1 MAEKIIL
8 KIFTFLVFIILLP
21 AVSSGQDVTGTV
33 TDATSGDPLPG
44 VNVTVEGTT
53 TGTSTDNEGN
63 FELTVPS
70 LEVTLVF
77 SFIGY
82 QSQEVQLDG
91 RSTLEVDLLQEVIA
105 GSELVVTA
113 FGLEEEKRSLAY
125 STQSVDTDKI
135 SQARELNVA
144 TSLQGKVAGMSI
156 TQGSSGL
163 GADTRIVLRGNRSIS
178 GSSQPLFILDGVPI
192 RGSINDLNPD
202 DIASIDVLK
211 GPNAAALY
219 GSAAQNGAIVITSK
233 KGERGRTQVS
243 LSNTF
248 QVMDPML
255 LIEYQNQYGQ
265 GSGGVYNGTQDGSW
279 GPRMEGQQVETWSR
293 IPDQAGQT
301 HAYEPQPDNINDIM
315 QTGYNNATNISA
327 NIGGE
332 RTQSVFSYTYTDAEG
347 ILPGQTL
354 NRHNVSL
361 RISSQL
367 TDNLDLDARL
377 SYANSEFGNQNN
389 TGESLENPW
398 KQIYRVP
405 RSFRTQD
412 MKQYEFTDATGI
424 VQHNYMNVGAS
435 GTGVNPYWNLNNMTN
450 NETEERVI
458 AMGSLRYSFTENVS
472 LQVRG
477 AYDAGNTFFDEKI
490 ATNSYGSLA
499 LGRYQQLRSDGSE
512 LNTDFLLSY
521 NDNII
526 EDWSLSANVGGNYK
540 KQRNKSLNVHTGNT
554 GLIIPNFFALRNTP
568 LHDVSQNIGSPQD
581 VASIYGFGKIGWKDQ
596 IFLDF
601 SGRNDWSSTLPP
613 DNWSYFYPS
622 VGFSMVISDLIDSLP
637 EWITYT
643 KLRGSWSK
651 VGNSAAPFS
660 LQRYLNF
667 GSGGRNGFLSL
678 QNTLPNEDLL
688 PEETVGIELGAD
700 LRFMNDRLGF
710 DFTYYQTNTQNQLFT
725 VALPSGSGASQ
736 FFTNGG
742 DVENKGIEIVL
753 NIRPIETSDF
763 VWDLDANFSKNDNKV
778 LKINDERP
786 ILTLSND
793 FLRAFRIV
801 EGRPFGEV
809 YSRGFERVDD
819 PSSQYH
825 GAVIVGDSGVPLTTS
840 GQNTLVAN
848 FNPDWL
854 GGITS
859 TFNYKNLS
867 LSFLIDHR
875 QGGSITSITN
885 AIIDAD
891 GVTKRTLEGREGDLV
906 FGENIFSDEQAV
918 MQTGTDGSG
927 NPVFTEN
934 TIATNSETFWRGL
947 GGRNVPVGEAFV
959 EDATNTR
966 LRELTIGFTLPQTW
980 LRNFPS
986 ISNMSVSIVGRN
998 LFYIYK
1004 KSDRLDPDQM
1014 PGTSASVEGF
1024 DSFSP
1029 PPTRTFGASL
1039 NIDF

>member
-1 MAEKIIL
+1 MVEKITF
-8 KIFTFLVFIILLP
+8 KISTFLVCLLLLP
-21 AVSSGQDVTGTV
+21 VLAMGQSVSGTV
-33 TDATSGDPLPG
+33 TDATSGEALPG
-44 VNVTVEGTT
+44 VNVVVEGTT
-53 TGTSTDNEGN
+53 TGTSTDMTGS
-63 FELTVPS
+63 FELEVPS
-70 LEVTLVF
+70 LQETLVF
-77 SFIGY
+77 TYIGY
-82 QSQEVQLDG
+82 QTQEISLDG
-91 RSTLEVDLLQEVIA
+91 RSTIEVGLSPQTIA
-105 GSELVVTA
+105 GDELVVTA
-113 FGLEEEKRSLAY
+113 FGLEEEKRSLTY
-125 STQSVDTDKI
+125 STQTVDTEKFA
-135 SQARELNVA
+135 QARELNVA
-144 TSLQGKVAGMSI
+144 TSLQGKVAGMSV

-202 DIASIDVLK
+202 DIANIDVLK

-219 GSAAQNGAIVITSK
+219 GSEAQNGAIVITSK
-233 KGERGRTQVS
+233 KGVSGRTQVS

-265 GSGGVYNGTQDGSW
+265 GSGGVYNNTQDGSW

-293 IPDQAGQT
+293 IPEQIGQT
-301 HAYEPQPDNINDIM
+301 IPYESQPDNINDIM
-315 QTGYNNATNISA
+315 QTGYNNATNLSA

-361 RISSQL
+361 RITSEL

-377 SYANSEFGNQNN
+377 SYANTELGNQNP
-389 TGESLENPW
+389 TGETLENPW
-398 KQIYRVP
+398 RQIYRVP

-412 MKQYEFTDATGI
+412 MKQYEFTDASGVI
-424 VQHNYMNVGAS
+424 QHNYMNVGAS

-450 NETEERVI
+450 NQTEERVI
-458 AMGSLRYSFTENVS
+458 AMGSLRYTFTENVS

-477 AYDAGNTFFDEKI
+477 AYDAGNTFFDERI
-490 ATNSYGSLA
+490 TTNSYGSLA
-499 LGRYQQLRSDGSE
+499 LGRYEQSQSDGSE

-521 NDNII
+521 NGNIT

-540 KQRNKSLNVHTGNT
+540 QERNKSLNVHTGNT

-568 LHDVSQNIGSPQD
+568 LHSVSQNIGSPQD
-581 VASIYGFGKIGWKDQ
+581 VASLYGFGEIGWRDQ

-622 VGFSMVISDLIDSLP
+622 VGLSMVLSDMVGSLP
-637 EWITYT
+637 DWITYSRI
-643 KLRGSWSK
+643 RGSWSK

-678 QNTLPNEDLL
+678 QNTLPNEDLV

-700 LRFMNDRLGF
+700 LRFMNDRLGI
-710 DFTYYQTNTQNQLFT
+710 DFTYYKTNTQNQLFT

-742 DVENKGIEIVL
+742 DVENKGFEFVV
-753 NIRPIETSDF
+753 NIRPIETADF
-763 VWDLDANFSKNDNKV
+763 AWDLDVNFSKNDNKV

-819 PSSQYH
+819 PGSEYD

-891 GVTKRTLEGREGDLV
+891 GVTKRTLEGREGGLV
-906 FGENIFSDEQAV
+906 FGDNVFSGEQAV
-918 MQTGTDGSG
+918 MQTGTDAGG
-927 NPVFTEN
+927 NPVYAEN

-966 LRELTIGFTLPQTW
+966 LRELTIGYTLPQSW
-980 LRNFPS
+980 LEGLPS
-986 ISNMSVSIVGRN
+986 ISNMSVSVVGRN
-998 LFYIYK
+998 LFFIYRA
-1004 KSDRLDPDQM
+1004 SDRLDPDQM
-1014 PGTSASVEGF
+1014 PGTNAAVEGF

-1029 PPTRTFGASL
+1029 PPTRSFGASI